1 MDLEGI
7 MLSEINQTEKNKYYM
22 ISKKYNKWANIIKR
36 GRLTDTVNKL
46 VATSR
51 ERKRKGYIG
60 VGD

>member
-1 MDLEGI
+1 MG
-7 MLSEINQTEKNKYYM
+7 KYNKKEAYVE
-22 ISKKYNKWANIIKR
+22 SKKYNKWANIIKR